1 MRCIAVLN
9 QKGGVGK
16 TTTAVNL
23 GAALAQRGQRCLM
36 ADLDPQGHLSAHF
49 GVDASGK
56 SPGAYELLAGSA
68 KLRDTI
74 RKVDEQISV
83 IGTSIDL
90 AATEVELAGT
100 IGREMIFR
108 DLLAAEK
115 LPYDWMLIDCPPSL
129 GVLTLNALCAVQE
142 VLIPLQAHF
151 LGLQGVG
158 RLFDTVKLVA
168 KRINPNL
175 RVLGLLLCM
184 HEQATRLAAEVVDDL
199 DRFLNESR
207 GQDVPWRDARIFS
220 TRIRRNVKLAE
231 CPSYGQTIFQ
241 YAPKSHGAEDYLAV
255 ADELLG
261 VSKPAVASESVVA
274 AAPMEV
280 KVPIAPNPAAEAPTA
295 AKPAAIVPPPV
306 AAKAP
311 VVAKPAAAVKT
322 VAAPKPAAVSSTP
335 VMQKPVVPASSPAA
349 QRTAVVVKALAAP
362 KATES
367 AGGPVVQKSIA
378 TVRAPVVP
386 KPVVIAKPKP
396 TPPAAPA
403 VNGKPTTNTK
413 QVTVTKPA
421 TPAPA
426 AAPAVV
432 SSASPVT
439 KPKSPKPPPRPRV
452 AAPPPTPVEKP
463 VEATAALP

>member
-1 MRCIAVLN
+1 MAAMRCIAVLN

-36 ADLDPQGHLSAHF
+36 ADLDPQGHLTAHF
-49 GVDASGK
+49 GVDVAPGSA
-56 SPGAYELLAGSA
+56 GAYELLAGSA
-68 KLRDTI
+68 KLADTI
-74 RKVDEQISV
+74 RKVDDQISV

-115 LPYDWMLIDCPPSL
+115 LPYDWLLIDCPPSL
-129 GVLTLNALCAVQE
+129 GVLTLNALCAAQE

-261 VSKPAVASESVVA
+261 GSKPAVAVVAPASVVA
-274 AAPMEV
+274 AAPTEV
-280 KVPIAPNPAAEAPTA
+280 MVPIAP
-295 AKPAAIVPPPV
+295 KPAARPPTPAKRAASGPPPV

-311 VVAKPAAAVKT
+311 AVAKPAAVVKV
-322 VAAPKPAAVSSTP
+322 VAGPKPAADTSTP
-335 VMQKPVVPASSPAA
+335 VMQKPAVSASAA
-349 QRTAVVVKALAAP
+349 VAPKPAVVVK
-362 KATES
+362 
-367 AGGPVVQKSIA
+367 
-378 TVRAPVVP
+378 APVVP
-386 KPVVIAKPKP
+386 KPVTVAKPM
-396 TPPAAPA
+396 PPVASAA
-403 VNGKPTTNTK
+403 NGKPTPNAK
-413 QVTVTKPA
+413 QARIAKPAAPVPAA
-421 TPAPA
+421 TPAVALSVPSPA
-426 AAPAVV
+426 P
-432 SSASPVT
+432 
-439 KPKSPKPPPRPRV
+439 PKAPKPPPRARV
-452 AAPPPTPVEKP
+452 AAPPPTPTEKP
-463 VEATAALP
+463 VEATVALP